1 MTHRTAALLDLLV
14 PVRNAPVAS
23 AATRAVLCAAG
34 GVLLLALLSQV
45 RVPIGPVPVTG
56 QTLGVLLVGAA
67 FGAPLGIATVAA
79 YLALGAAGLPVFAG
93 GQAGVAYA
101 LGPTGGYLV
110 GFALAAALLGR
121 LAARGWD
128 RGLLSCAA
136 AMLLAN
142 AVVYVPGLLWLRYSL
157 GLDWGATLAAG
168 LTPFVLGD
176 LVKLAIAAAALPAAW
191 RLAGREPGA

>member
-1 MTHRTAALLDLLV
+1 MTHRTAALLDHLV
-14 PVRNAPVAS
+14 PVRSAPAAGAVA
-23 AATRAVLCAAG
+23 RALLCAAG

-67 FGAPLGIATVAA
+67 YGAPLGLATVAA
-79 YLALGAAGLPVFAG
+79 YLVLGALGLPVFAG
-93 GQAGVAYA
+93 GEAGVAYA

-121 LAARGWD
+121 LSTRGWD
-128 RGLLSCAA
+128 RSPLSCAL

-142 AVVYVPGLLWLRYSL
+142 AVVYVPGLLWLRQSL
-157 GLDWGATLAAG
+157 GLDWPSTLAAG

-191 RLAGREPGA
+191 RVVGRGSES

>member
-1 MTHRTAALLDLLV
+1 MTQRTAALLDHFV
-14 PVRNAPVAS
+14 PARGAPALAAAARSVA
-23 AATRAVLCAAG
+23 CAAG

-67 FGAPLGIATVAA
+67 FGAPLGLATVAL
-79 YLALGAAGLPVFAG
+79 YLAMGACGLPVFAG
-93 GQAGVAYA
+93 GQAGLAYA

-121 LAARGWD
+121 LSARGWD
-128 RGLLSCAA
+128 RSVLTCAA

-142 AVVYVPGLLWLRYSL
+142 AAIYLPGLLWLRHYL

-168 LTPFVLGD
+168 LAPFVLGD
-176 LVKLAIAAAALPAAW
+176 LVKLAIAAAALPGAW
-191 RLAGREPGA
+191 RLAGRGAAR